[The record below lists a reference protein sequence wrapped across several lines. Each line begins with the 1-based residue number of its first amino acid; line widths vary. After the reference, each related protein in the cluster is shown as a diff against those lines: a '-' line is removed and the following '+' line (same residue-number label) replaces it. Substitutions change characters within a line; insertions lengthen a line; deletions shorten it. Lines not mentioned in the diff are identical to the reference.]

1 MLTLLG
7 TIFGGLFRLC
17 PELLK
22 WLDKK
27 DERKHELSMLD
38 KQMES
43 DRLRAQMEI
52 QKINAEADV
61 LLGQKEIEAIIA
73 ATNAQGKKSGVRW
86 IDGMSSLMR
95 PLITIWWVVFLY
107 TAAMGLQFYGL
118 LKFGTSVPTAI
129 LTVFGPD
136 EKAIA
141 ASIIS
146 FWFVDRSLRKSSL
159 R

>member
-17 PELLK
+17 PEIMK
-22 WLDKK
+22 FFDKNN
-27 DERKHELSMLD
+27 ERKHELSMLD
-38 KQMES
+38 KQMEA
-43 DRLRAQMEI
+43 DRLRGSLEL
-52 QKINAEADV
+52 QKISAEAD
-61 LLGQKEIEAIIA
+61 LAMSTKELEAIIA

-86 IDGMSSLMR
+86 IDGLSSLMR

-146 FWFVDRSLRKSSL
+146 FWFVDRSLRKAGL